1 MKLAIWASFVLQF
14 RVRNRAGGGGDVR
27 SPGVLRCSRE
37 RTRSARAIPPRKI
50 TASEKFRMPGGAA
63 VRRLTDE
70 SGREVLTGSGIFV
83 AKFAETQRTQRGRWA
98 AIKNAAHSW
107 PSSCLRSWR
116 AVPRAAAIVRRAPR
130 QARLNADQ
138 QQMAQMHA
146 DGSWV
151 PRQRS
156 QTQLSVRPAAC
167 GGGLRRICV
176 HQRHPLLICV
186 ESCLLW
192 RRSLRPPR
200 EFRKSPQCARICQV
214 SSAKKVL
221 LTTGPWHCLGERC

>member
-37 RTRSARAIPPRKI
+37 RTRSARAMPPRKI

-70 SGREVLTGSGIFV
+70 SGREVLTGSGIFF

-98 AIKNAAHSW
+98 AIKNAAHSR

-116 AVPRAAAIVRRAPR
+116 AVPGSAAIVRRAPK
-130 QARLNADQ
+130 QVRLNADQ
-138 QQMAQMHA
+138 HGTMKQTTHGSHA
-146 DGSWV
+146 
-151 PRQRS
+151 S
-156 QTQLSVRPAAC
+156 QTTPSSPRKRGPMPHGSPLSR
-167 GGGLRRICV
+167 G
-176 HQRHPLLICV
+176 
-186 ESCLLW
+186 
-192 RRSLRPPR
+192 
-200 EFRKSPQCARICQV
+200 
-214 SSAKKVL
+214 
-221 LTTGPWHCLGERC
+221 